1 MENGGRKATRAL
13 LAGLPFSRHPITD
26 NPKGSPMTKQSTTSL
41 AQKTAFA
48 NWLRD
53 QLALR
58 RWRPSD
64 LAAHSG
70 VSLPTISQLLHGK
83 HAPEPSTCK
92 KLAQAL
98 SLPAALV
105 CERAGFLPAR
115 PGAPSAAKQALISLV
130 ENLPETE
137 ALRFLIRTQARLST
151 QAERPWWA

>member
-1 MENGGRKATRAL
+1 
-13 LAGLPFSRHPITD
+13 
-26 NPKGSPMTKQSTTSL
+26 MTKQSTTSL
-41 AQKTAFA
+41 AQKAAFA
-48 NWLRD
+48 NWLQG
-53 QLALR
+53 QLAIR

-92 KLAQAL
+92 KLACAL

-105 CERAGFLPAR
+105 CERAGFLPPR
-115 PGAPSAAKQALISLV
+115 PGALSAAKQALISLV

-137 ALRFLIRTQARLST
+137 ALRFLIRTQARLGT